1 MLMLAL
7 PDRITDRYHRWAQNL
22 CFIDQLLE
30 LKPDYSLLHALR
42 DEYHKD
48 FLKLYKSELRY
59 AKQPE
64 YGSRKDGEALA
75 FYKKL
80 FKFQYPVKRD
90 IIRCLCEAKLNS

>member
-1 MLMLAL
+1 M
-7 PDRITDRYHRWAQNL
+7 H
-22 CFIDQLLE
+22 E
-30 LKPDYSLLHALR
+30 LR
-42 DEYHKD
+42 DEYHAE

-64 YGSRKDGEALA
+64 YGRRKNGEALA

-90 IIRCLCEAKLNS
+90 IIRCLCEAKLNA